1 MNNRAMFHFDFQVII
16 TDETP
21 KYRNHDPLG
30 WALMNRNGFDMY
42 AKKLL
47 HSMMTNDEFYYV
59 MGGHSAAAGHGN
71 NFHQTYLMEFAN
83 IMEPVLHKLGV
94 RLIARNLAMG
104 GLGTLHFS
112 MGANT
117 LYGKDIEAQMDL
129 YERICIDIDLFAFAF
144 CAPTYTQVKQM

>member
-1 MNNRAMFHFDFQVII
+1 MDDIPA
-16 TDETP
+16 
-21 KYRNHDPLG
+21 YRNHDPLG
-30 WALMNRNGFDMY
+30 WALINRNGFDMY

-104 GLGTLHFS
+104 GLGTSHFS

-117 LYGKDIEAQMDL
+117 LYGKDIHAQMYL
-129 YERICIDIDLFAFAF
+129 YERTCIYVDLFAYEF
-144 CAPTYTQVKQM
+144 CAHTHTQVRLM

>member
-21 KYRNHDPLG
+21 KYRNRDPHG
-30 WALMNRNGFDMY
+30 WALINRNGFDMY

-104 GLGTLHFS
+104 GLGTSHFS

>member
-1 MNNRAMFHFDFQVII
+1 MCYFDFQVII
-16 TDETP
+16 MDDIP
-21 KYRNHDPLG
+21 AYRNHDPLG
-30 WALMNRNGFDMY
+30 WALINRNGFDMY

-104 GLGTLHFS
+104 GLGTIHFS
-112 MGANT
+112 MGATT
-117 LYGKDIEAQMDL
+117 LYGKDIHAQMHL
-129 YERICIDIDLFAFAF
+129 YERTCIYIDLLAYEF
-144 CAPTYTQVKQM
+144 CAHTHTQVRLM